1 MKFENQT
8 FKDMDVT
15 LDYNE
20 FVSCTFERC
29 RILFHGGGFAISKPR
44 MVDTQFVFREA
55 AQHTLVL
62 LNLLT
67 LLNKMDPTPT
77 RALIDQAASPS
88 AS

>member
-1 MKFENQT
+1 
-8 FKDMDVT
+8 
-15 LDYNE
+15 
-20 FVSCTFERC
+20 
-29 RILFHGGGFAISKPR
+29 

-62 LNLLT
+62 LNLL
-67 LLNKMDPTPT
+67 NKMDPNLT

>member
-29 RILFHGGGFAISKPR
+29 RILFHGGGFAISKPK
-44 MVDTQFVFREA
+44 MIDTQFVFREA

-62 LNLLT
+62 LNLL
-67 LLNKMDPTPT
+67 NKMDAGLT
-77 RALIDQAASPS
+77 RSLIDQASSPS
-88 AS
+88 LS

>member
-8 FKDMDVT
+8 FKDMVVT

-29 RILFHGGGFAISKPR
+29 RILFHGGGFAITKPK
-44 MVDTQFVFREA
+44 MIDTQFVFREA

-62 LNLLT
+62 LNLL
-67 LLNKMDPTPT
+67 NQMDVSLT
-77 RALIDQAASPS
+77 RSLIDQASSPTLS
-88 AS
+88 